1 MGKTAAMFIVVSDAT
16 LGQVLASSA
25 LLGQA
30 WPGAGQEVQL
40 LLQILRVSVPS
51 LAEALAVGL
60 VTLAATQSAAGR
72 NEVTLNYKR
81 ATLRALAQTKNGAA
95 VIDPKDHLPNVVRL
109 DILRMDV
116 EGYPT
121 LRLAG

>member
-1 MGKTAAMFIVVSDAT
+1 MFIDVSDAT
-16 LGQVLASSA
+16 LGQVLSSSS

-30 WPGAGQEVQL
+30 WPGAVQEVQL

-60 VTLAATQSAAGR
+60 VALGAPHGAAGG
-72 NEVTLNYKR
+72 NEIILNHKR

-116 EGYPT
+116 QGYPA
-121 LRLAG
+121 LRVVG

>member
-1 MGKTAAMFIVVSDAT
+1 MYIAVSDVA
-16 LGQVLASSA
+16 LGQVLASSV

-30 WPGAGQEVQL
+30 WPGAVQEVQL

-60 VTLAATQSAAGR
+60 ISLAATQAAAAG
-72 NEVTLNYKR
+72 NEVILSYKR
-81 ATLRALAQTKNGAA
+81 TSLRALAQTKNGAP
-95 VIDPKDHLPNVVRL
+95 VIDPSAELASVVRL
-109 DILRMDV
+109 DILRVDV
-116 EGYPT
+116 EGYPA